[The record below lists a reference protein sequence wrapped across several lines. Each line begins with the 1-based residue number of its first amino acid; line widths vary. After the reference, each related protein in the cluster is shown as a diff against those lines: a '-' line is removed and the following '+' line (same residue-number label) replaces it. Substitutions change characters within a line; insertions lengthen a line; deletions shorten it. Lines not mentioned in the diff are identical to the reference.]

1 MYMHRNINAREENQS
16 LIIHFSSIF
25 KLYQFL
31 EIINKIK
38 YQNIMNLLL
47 FVRDIKNDQYL
58 LDVLKKESVKE
69 PAVKDKYNEDSE
81 EEQKESDFLDFG
93 I

>member
-1 MYMHRNINAREENQS
+1 
-16 LIIHFSSIF
+16 
-25 KLYQFL
+25 
-31 EIINKIK
+31 
-38 YQNIMNLLL
+38 MNLLL

-58 LDVLKKESVKE
+58 LDILKKESAKQ
-69 PAVKDKYNEDSE
+69 PAVKDKYHDDSE